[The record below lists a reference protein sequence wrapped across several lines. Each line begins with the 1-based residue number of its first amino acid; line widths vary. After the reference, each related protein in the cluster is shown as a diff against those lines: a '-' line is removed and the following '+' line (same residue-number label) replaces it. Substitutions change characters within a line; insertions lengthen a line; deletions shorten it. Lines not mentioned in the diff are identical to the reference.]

1 MSGAGAGLPGLS
13 PRVSDCAPSIDAE
26 RPISHSCEMGGRDR
40 HPSGPDT
47 PTLGARALM
56 WVLEDLAASERLVD
70 YEVRYKKNA

>member
-1 MSGAGAGLPGLS
+1 
-13 PRVSDCAPSIDAE
+13 
-26 RPISHSCEMGGRDR
+26 MGGRDR